1 MKIVAIHNTLWTHY
15 KGDIYSRIYKRTQ
28 TERNFD
34 FSVIHLA
41 TTEKGRSVLGNAD
54 LNEHQYPYEV
64 LFDDELEKILT
75 RHKITSLLNR
85 VAFHNPK
92 LIYLNGYYDA
102 SYWAVI
108 IYAKLRNIKIIIDS
122 ESTEASRER
131 VWWKE
136 KLKNIIIPRLDGYLC
151 LGTKATEYI
160 IKLGVKKEKI
170 LSTRNIGIAND
181 KVAQLYRKGFLSRDS
196 VKKLLNLSTYN
207 FIYAGRFSPIKNL
220 LMLVEA
226 FAEATEKFDN
236 QHHWGLI
243 LSGDGSEKEALI
255 SLVSSKNIAGITFI
269 PSCEWHEVPARYALA
284 DVAILPS
291 LFEPFG
297 FLVNEAL
304 VYGMPII
311 VSNRCGSAFDLVQE
325 GENGYT
331 FDPTKKEELVEKMGK
346 MMNNISEHKTMGE
359 KGQKLVAHFHPDL
372 ICDDIIKAFDTV
384 LNPKKL

>member
-1 MKIVAIHNTLWTHY
+1 MKIIAIHNTLWTHY

-28 TERNFD
+28 AERNFD

-41 TTEKGRSVLGNAD
+41 TTENGRSVLGNAD

-64 LFDDELEKILT
+64 LFDDELDKILT
-75 RHKITSLLNR
+75 RHKITSLLKR
-85 VAFHNPK
+85 VIFHNPK

-108 IYAKLRNIKIIIDS
+108 VYAKLKNIKIIIDS

-136 KLKNIIIPRLDGYLC
+136 KLKKIIIPRMDGYLC

-160 IKLGVKKEKI
+160 IKLGVKNEKI

-181 KVAQLYRKGFLSRDS
+181 KVAQLYQNAFFIKDS
-196 VKKLLNLSTYN
+196 VKKQLNLSPYN

-226 FAEATEKFDN
+226 FAELTKHDDFEHN
-236 QHHWGLI
+236 WGLI
-243 LSGDGSEKEALI
+243 LSGDGPEKDTLK
-255 SLVSSKNIAGITFI
+255 SLVSSKNMGGITFL

-346 MMNNISEHKTMGE
+346 MMNNISEHKMMGE
-359 KGQKLVAHFHPDL
+359 KGKKLVAHFHPDL
-372 ICDDIIKAFDTV
+372 ICDDIIKAFDTI

>member
-1 MKIVAIHNTLWTHY
+1 MKIIAIHNTLWTHY

-28 TERNFD
+28 LESNFD

-41 TTEKGRSVLGNAD
+41 TTENGRSVLGNAD
-54 LNEHQYPYEV
+54 LSEHQYPYEV
-64 LFDDELEKILT
+64 LFDDELNKILT

-92 LIYLNGYYDA
+92 LIYLNGYYDV

-108 IYAKLRNIKIIIDS
+108 LYAKLRNIKIIIDS

-136 KLKNIIIPRLDGYLC
+136 NLKKIIIPRMDGYLC

-160 IKLGVKKEKI
+160 LKLGVKKEKI

-181 KVAQLYRKGFLSRDS
+181 KVALLYQKAFLIKDS
-196 VKKLLNLSTYN
+196 KKKQYNLPSLN
-207 FIYAGRFSPIKNL
+207 FIYAGRFTPIKNL
-220 LMLVEA
+220 LMLIEA
-226 FAEATEKFDN
+226 FGEATKKFDN
-236 QHHWGLI
+236 QHNWGLI
-243 LSGDGSEKEALI
+243 LSGDGSEKQALKL
-255 SLVSSKNIAGITFI
+255 LVSSKNIDRITFL

-311 VSNRCGSAFDLVQE
+311 VSNRCGSAFDLVHE

-346 MMNNISEHKTMGE
+346 MMNNISEHKIMGE
-359 KGQKLVAHFHPDL
+359 KGKKLVAHFHPDL
-372 ICDDIIKAFDTV
+372 ICDDIIKAFNTI
-384 LNPKKL
+384 LNP

>member
-28 TERNFD
+28 AERNFD

-41 TTEKGRSVLGNAD
+41 TTENERSVLGNAD

-64 LFDDELEKILT
+64 LFDNELEKILI
-75 RHKITSLLNR
+75 RHKITSLLKR
-85 VAFHNPK
+85 VIFHNPK
-92 LIYLNGYYDA
+92 LIYLNGYYDSA
-102 SYWAVI
+102 YWAVI
-108 IYAKLRNIKIIIDS
+108 AYAKLKNIKIIIDS
-122 ESTEASRER
+122 ESTETSRER

-136 KLKNIIIPRLDGYLC
+136 KIKKIIIPRMDGYLC

-160 IKLGVKKEKI
+160 IKLGVKQEKI

-181 KVAQLYRKGFLSRDS
+181 KVSILYQNASFIKDS
-196 VKKLLNLSTYN
+196 AKKQLNLLPYN

-220 LMLVEA
+220 LMLIEA
-226 FAEATEKFDN
+226 FAQAIKKFDN
-236 QHHWGLI
+236 QHNWGLI
-243 LSGDGSEKEALI
+243 LSGDGSEKEALK
-255 SLVSSKNIAGITFI
+255 SLVSSKNMEGITFL

-291 LFEPFG
+291 LSEPFG

-331 FDPTKKEELVEKMGK
+331 FDPTKKEDLVEKMG
-346 MMNNISEHKTMGE
+346 MMINNISEHRTMGE
-359 KGQKLVAHFHPDL
+359 KGKKLVAHFHPDL
-372 ICDDIIKAFDTV
+372 ICDDIIKAFDTI
-384 LNPKKL
+384 LNP

>member
-28 TERNFD
+28 AERNFD

-41 TTEKGRSVLGNAD
+41 TTENGRSVLGNVD

-64 LFDDELEKILT
+64 LFDDELQKILT
-75 RHKITSLLNR
+75 SHKISSLLSR
-85 VAFHNPK
+85 VIFHNPK
-92 LIYLNGYYDA
+92 LIYLNGYYDSA
-102 SYWAVI
+102 YWAVI
-108 IYAKLRNIKIIIDS
+108 FYAKFKNIKIIIDS
-122 ESTEASRER
+122 ESTETSRER
-131 VWWKE
+131 IWWKE
-136 KLKNIIIPRLDGYLC
+136 KLKKLIIPRLDGYLC
-151 LGTKATEYI
+151 LGTKATEYVM
-160 IKLGVKKEKI
+160 KLGVKKEKI
-170 LSTRNIGIAND
+170 LSTRNIGVAND
-181 KVAQLYRKGFLSRDS
+181 KVAQLHQSAFSIKEYS
-196 VKKLLNLSTYN
+196 KKQLNLLPYN

-220 LMLVEA
+220 SMLIEA
-226 FAEATEKFDN
+226 FEQAKTNFDN
-236 QHHWGLI
+236 QHNWGLI
-243 LSGDGSEKEALI
+243 LSGDGSEKEALK
-255 SLVSSKNIAGITFI
+255 SLVASRNIEGITFL

-331 FDPTKKEELVEKMGK
+331 FDPTKKEELVEKMAK
-346 MMNNISEHKTMGE
+346 MMNNISAHKAMGE
-359 KGQKLVAHFHPDL
+359 KGRKLVAHFHPDL
-372 ICDDIIKAFDTV
+372 ICDDIIKAFNTV
-384 LNPKKL
+384 LSKQ

>member
-28 TERNFD
+28 LEKQFD

-41 TTEKGRSVLGNAD
+41 TTENGRSVLGNAD

-64 LFDDELEKILT
+64 LFDNELEKILI
-75 RHKITSLLNR
+75 RHKIASLLKR
-85 VAFHNPK
+85 VISHNPK

-102 SYWAVI
+102 SYWAI
-108 IYAKLRNIKIIIDS
+108 IVYAKLKNIKIIIDS
-122 ESTEASRER
+122 ESTETSRER

-136 KLKNIIIPRLDGYLC
+136 KLKKIIIPRMDGYLC

-181 KVAQLYRKGFLSRDS
+181 KVAQLHQNAFSFRDS
-196 VKKLLNLSTYN
+196 VKKQHNLLPYN

-220 LMLVEA
+220 SMLVEA

-236 QHHWGLI
+236 QQNWGLI
-243 LSGDGSEKEALI
+243 LSGDGSEKEVLKSI
-255 SLVSSKNIAGITFI
+255 VSSKNIGGITFL

-311 VSNRCGSAFDLVQE
+311 VSNRCGSAFDLLQE

-331 FDPTKKEELVEKMGK
+331 FDPTKKEDLVEKMGK

-359 KGQKLVAHFHPDL
+359 KGKKMVAHFHPDL
-372 ICDDIIKAFDTV
+372 ICDDIMKAFSTI
-384 LNPKKL
+384 LNP

>member
-28 TERNFD
+28 SEKQFD

-41 TTEKGRSVLGNAD
+41 TTENGRSVLGNAD

-64 LFDDELEKILT
+64 LFDDELEKVLT

-108 IYAKLRNIKIIIDS
+108 VYAKLRNIKIIIDS
-122 ESTEASRER
+122 ESTETSRER
-131 VWWKE
+131 IWWKE
-136 KLKNIIIPRLDGYLC
+136 KLKKIVIPRMDGYLC
-151 LGTKATEYI
+151 LGSKATEYI
-160 IKLGVKKEKI
+160 IKLGVRKEKI

-181 KVAQLYRKGFLSRDS
+181 KVAQLYQNALFVKDS
-196 VKKLLNLSTYN
+196 VKEQLNLPQFN

-220 LMLVEA
+220 KLLIESFSEA
-226 FAEATEKFDN
+226 IEKFDN
-236 QHHWGLI
+236 QRHWGLI
-243 LSGDGSEKEALI
+243 LSGDGSEKETLKSLI
-255 SLVSSKNIAGITFI
+255 SSKNIERITFL

-311 VSNRCGSAFDLVQE
+311 VSNRCGSAFDLVQN

-331 FDPTKKEELVEKMGK
+331 FDPTKKEDLVEKMGM

-359 KGQKLVAHFHPDL
+359 KGKKLVAHFHPDL
-372 ICDDIIKAFDTV
+372 ICDDILKAFNTI
-384 LNPKKL
+384 LNH

>member
-1 MKIVAIHNTLWTHY
+1 MKIIAIHNTLWTHY

-28 TERNFD
+28 AERNFD

-41 TTEKGRSVLGNAD
+41 TTENGRSVLGNAD

-64 LFDDELEKILT
+64 LFDDELNKILT
-75 RHKITSLLNR
+75 RHKITSLLKR
-85 VAFHNPK
+85 VIFHNPK
-92 LIYLNGYYDA
+92 LIYLNGYYDSA
-102 SYWAVI
+102 YWAVI
-108 IYAKLRNIKIIIDS
+108 VYAKLKNIKIIIDS
-122 ESTEASRER
+122 ESTEMSRER

-136 KLKNIIIPRLDGYLC
+136 KLKKIIIPRLDGYLC
-151 LGTKATEYI
+151 LGKKATEYI

-181 KVAQLYRKGFLSRDS
+181 KVAQLHQNAFLIKDS
-196 VKKLLNLSTYN
+196 IKKKLNLSPYN

-226 FAEATEKFDN
+226 FAQATEKYDN
-236 QHHWGLI
+236 YLKWGLI
-243 LSGDGSEKEALI
+243 LSGDGSEKEALK
-255 SLVSSKNIAGITFI
+255 SLVASKNIQRVTFL
-269 PSCEWHEVPARYALA
+269 PACEWHEVPARYALA

-311 VSNRCGSAFDLVQE
+311 VSNYCGSAYDLVQE

-331 FDPTKKEELVEKMGK
+331 FNPNNKEELVEKMGK
-346 MMNNISEHKTMGE
+346 MMNNVSEHKMMGE
-359 KGQKLVAHFHPDL
+359 KGKKLVAHFHPDL
-372 ICDDIIKAFDTV
+372 ICDDIIKAFDTI

>member
-28 TERNFD
+28 AERNFD

-41 TTEKGRSVLGNAD
+41 TTENGRSVLGNAD

-64 LFDDELEKILT
+64 LFDNELENILT
-75 RHKITSLLNR
+75 RHKITSLLRR

-108 IYAKLRNIKIIIDS
+108 VYAKLRNIKIIIDS
-122 ESTEASRER
+122 ESTEMSRER

-136 KLKNIIIPRLDGYLC
+136 RLKKIIIPRMDGYLC

-160 IKLGVKKEKI
+160 LKLGVKKENI

-181 KVAQLYRKGFLSRDS
+181 KVAQLYQKGVSIRDS
-196 VKKLLNLSTYN
+196 LKKQHNLLSYN

-220 LMLVEA
+220 LLLVEA
-226 FAEATEKFDN
+226 FAKASQKFDN
-236 QHHWGLI
+236 QHQWGLI
-243 LSGDGSEKEALI
+243 LSGDGSEKEALK
-255 SLVSSKNIAGITFI
+255 SLVSSKNIKGITFL
-269 PSCEWHEVPARYALA
+269 PSCEWHEVPVRYALA

-304 VYGMPII
+304 VYGIPII

-331 FDPTKKEELVEKMGK
+331 FDPTKQEELVEKMGK
-346 MMNNISEHKTMGE
+346 MMSNISEHKIMGE
-359 KGQKLVAHFHPDL
+359 KGKKLVAHFHPDL
-372 ICDDIIKAFDTV
+372 ICDDIIKAFDSI
-384 LNPKKL
+384 LNP

>member
-1 MKIVAIHNTLWTHY
+1 MQ
-15 KGDIYSRIYKRTQ
+15 S
-28 TERNFD
+28 ERNFD

-41 TTEKGRSVLGNAD
+41 TTENGRSVLGNPD
-54 LNEHQYPYEV
+54 LSEHQYPYEV
-64 LFDDELEKILT
+64 LFDNELNKILT
-75 RHKITSLLNR
+75 RHKITLLLNR

-92 LIYLNGYYDA
+92 LIYLNGYYDS

-108 IYAKLRNIKIIIDS
+108 IYAKIKNIKIIIDS
-122 ESTEASRER
+122 ESTETSRER
-131 VWWKE
+131 IWWKE
-136 KLKNIIIPRLDGYLC
+136 KLKKIIIPRMDGYLC

-160 IKLGVKKEKI
+160 LKLGVKKEKI
-170 LSTRNIGIAND
+170 LSTRNIGVAND
-181 KVAQLYRKGFLSRDS
+181 KVAILY
-196 VKKLLNLSTYN
+196 KKAILNKKSIKKQYNLPPFN

-220 LMLVEA
+220 SLLVEA
-226 FAEATEKFDN
+226 FEDAIQNFDN

-243 LSGDGSEKEALI
+243 LSGDGSEKETLKSLI
-255 SLVSSKNIAGITFI
+255 SSKNIKRITFLS
-269 PSCEWHEVPARYALA
+269 SCEWHEVPARYALA

-331 FDPTKKEELVEKMGK
+331 FNPTQKEELVEKMGK
-346 MMNNISEHKTMGE
+346 MMNNISEHKIMGE
-359 KGQKLVAHFHPDL
+359 KGKKLVAHFHPDL
-372 ICDDIIKAFDTV
+372 ICDDIIKAFDAV
-384 LNPKKL
+384 LNP

>member
-28 TERNFD
+28 SEKQFD

-41 TTEKGRSVLGNAD
+41 TTENGRSVLGNAD
-54 LNEHQYPYEV
+54 LKEHQYPYEV
-64 LFDDELEKILT
+64 LFDNELEKIQI
-75 RHKITSLLNR
+75 RHKIISLLKR

-108 IYAKLRNIKIIIDS
+108 IYAKLKNIKIIIDS
-122 ESTEASRER
+122 ESTETSRER
-131 VWWKE
+131 IWWKE
-136 KLKNIIIPRLDGYLC
+136 RLKKIIIPRMDGYLC

-160 IKLGVKKEKI
+160 IKLGVENKKI

-181 KVAQLYRKGFLSRDS
+181 KVAQLYQNAFFIKDS
-196 VKKLLNLSTYN
+196 VKKQLNLLPYN

-220 LMLVEA
+220 FMLVEA
-226 FAEATEKFDN
+226 FVEATKMFDTKH
-236 QHHWGLI
+236 QWGLI
-243 LSGDGSEKEALI
+243 LSGDGSEKEALK
-255 SLVSSKNIAGITFI
+255 SLISSKNIEGITFL

-331 FDPTKKEELVEKMGK
+331 FDPTKKEELIERMGR

-359 KGQKLVAHFHPDL
+359 KGKKLVAHFHPDL
-372 ICDDIIKAFDTV
+372 ICDDIMKAFSTI
-384 LNPKKL
+384 LNP

>member
-15 KGDIYSRIYKRTQ
+15 KGDIYSRIYKRSQ
-28 TERNFD
+28 QENVYD
-34 FSVIHLA
+34 FRVIHLA
-41 TTEKGRSVLGNAD
+41 TTENGRSVLGNAD

-64 LFDDELEKILT
+64 LFDTELDQILT
-75 RHKITSLLNR
+75 RQKIISLLKR

-108 IYAKLRNIKIIIDS
+108 VYAKLKNIKIIIDS
-122 ESTEASRER
+122 ESTESSRER
-131 VWWKE
+131 FWWKE
-136 KLKNIIIPRLDGYLC
+136 MIKKIVIPRMDGYLC

-170 LSTRNIGIAND
+170 LSSRNIGIAND
-181 KVAQLYRKGFLSRDS
+181 KVAILYQNGFIERDS
-196 VKKLLNLSTYN
+196 VKKHYNLPQFN

-220 LMLVEA
+220 SMLVEA
-226 FAEATEKFDN
+226 FAEVTKKCEN
-236 QHHWGLI
+236 WGLI
-243 LSGDGSEKEALI
+243 LSGDGTEKENLK
-255 SLVSSKNIAGITFI
+255 SLVSSNNIERIHFL

-311 VSNRCGSAFDLVQE
+311 VSNRCGSAFDLIQE

-331 FDPTKKEELVEKMGK
+331 FNPSKKNELVEKMCL
-346 MMNNISEHKTMGE
+346 MINNTLEHKTMGE
-359 KGQKLVAHFHPDL
+359 KGKTLVAHFHPDL
-372 ICDDIIKAFDTV
+372 ICDDIMKAFDTI
-384 LNPKKL
+384 LNP

>member
-15 KGDIYSRIYKRTQ
+15 KGDIYSRIYKRSQ
-28 TERNFD
+28 QENVYD
-34 FSVIHLA
+34 FCVIHLA
-41 TTEKGRSVLGNAD
+41 TTENGRSVLGSAD

-64 LFDDELEKILT
+64 LFDTELDHILT
-75 RHKITSLLNR
+75 RHKIISLLKR

-108 IYAKLRNIKIIIDS
+108 VYAKLKNIKIIIDS
-122 ESTEASRER
+122 ESTESSRER
-131 VWWKE
+131 FWWKE
-136 KLKNIIIPRLDGYLC
+136 MLKKIVIPRMDGYLC

-170 LSTRNIGIAND
+170 LSSRNIGIAND
-181 KVAQLYRKGFLSRDS
+181 KVSTLYQDGLSERDS
-196 VKKLLNLSTYN
+196 VKKYYNLPQFN

-220 LMLVEA
+220 SILVEA
-226 FAEATEKFDN
+226 FAEVTKKYDN
-236 QHHWGLI
+236 WGLI
-243 LSGDGSEKEALI
+243 LSGDGAEKENLK
-255 SLVSSKNIAGITFI
+255 SLVSSNNIERIFFL

-311 VSNRCGSAFDLVQE
+311 VSNRCGSAFDLIQE

-331 FDPTKKEELVEKMGK
+331 FNPTKKAELVEKMCL
-346 MMNNISEHKTMGE
+346 MMNNTLAHKTMGD
-359 KGQKLVAHFHPDL
+359 KGKLLVAPFHPDL
-372 ICDDIIKAFDTV
+372 ICDDIMKAFDTI
-384 LNPKKL
+384 LNP

>member
-15 KGDIYSRIYKRTQ
+15 KGDIYSRIYKRSQ
-28 TERNFD
+28 QENVYD
-34 FSVIHLA
+34 FCVIHLA
-41 TTEKGRSVLGNAD
+41 TTENGRSVLGSAD

-64 LFDDELEKILT
+64 LFDTELDHILT
-75 RHKITSLLNR
+75 RHKIISLLKR

-108 IYAKLRNIKIIIDS
+108 VYAKLKNIKIIIDS
-122 ESTEASRER
+122 ESTESSRER
-131 VWWKE
+131 FWWKE
-136 KLKNIIIPRLDGYLC
+136 MLKKIVIPRMDGYLC

-170 LSTRNIGIAND
+170 LSSRNIGIAND
-181 KVAQLYRKGFLSRDS
+181 KVSTLYQDGLSERDS
-196 VKKLLNLSTYN
+196 VKKYYNLPQFN

-220 LMLVEA
+220 SILVEA
-226 FAEATEKFDN
+226 FAEVTKKYDN
-236 QHHWGLI
+236 WGLI
-243 LSGDGSEKEALI
+243 LSGDGAEKENLK
-255 SLVSSKNIAGITFI
+255 SLVSSNNIERIFFL

-311 VSNRCGSAFDLVQE
+311 VSNRCGSAFDLIQE

-331 FDPTKKEELVEKMGK
+331 FNPTKKAELVEKMCL
-346 MMNNISEHKTMGE
+346 MMNNTLAHKTMGN
-359 KGQKLVAHFHPDL
+359 KGKLLVAPFHPDL
-372 ICDDIIKAFDTV
+372 ICDDIMKAFDTI
-384 LNPKKL
+384 LNP

>member
-1 MKIVAIHNTLWTHY
+1 MKIIAIHNTLWTHY
-15 KGDIYSRIYKRTQ
+15 KGDIYSRIYKRSQ
-28 TERNFD
+28 QENVYD
-34 FSVIHLA
+34 FRVIHLA
-41 TTEKGRSVLGNAD
+41 TTENGRSFLGNAD

-64 LFDDELEKILT
+64 LFDTELDQILT
-75 RHKITSLLNR
+75 RHKIISLLKR

-108 IYAKLRNIKIIIDS
+108 VYAKLKNIKIIIDS
-122 ESTEASRER
+122 ESTEYSRER
-131 VWWKE
+131 FWWKE
-136 KLKNIIIPRLDGYLC
+136 MLKKIVIPRMDGYLC

-170 LSTRNIGIAND
+170 LSSRNIGIAND
-181 KVAQLYRKGFLSRDS
+181 KVAILYQNGLFERDS
-196 VKKLLNLSTYN
+196 VKKHYNLPQFN

-220 LMLVEA
+220 SMLVEA
-226 FAEATEKFDN
+226 FAEVTKKNDN
-236 QHHWGLI
+236 WGLI
-243 LSGDGSEKEALI
+243 LSGDGAEKENLK
-255 SLVSSKNIAGITFI
+255 SLVSSNNTERIFFL

-311 VSNRCGSAFDLVQE
+311 VSNRCGSAFDLIQE

-331 FDPTKKEELVEKMGK
+331 FDPSKKAELVEKIYL
-346 MMNNISEHKTMGE
+346 MMNNTSKHKTMGE
-359 KGQKLVAHFHPDL
+359 KGKILVAPFHPDL
-372 ICDDIIKAFDTV
+372 ICDDIMKAFDTI
-384 LNPKKL
+384 LNP

>member
-28 TERNFD
+28 SEKQFD

-41 TTEKGRSVLGNAD
+41 TTENGRSVLGNAD

-64 LFDDELEKILT
+64 LFDNELEKILT
-75 RHKITSLLNR
+75 RHKITSLLKR
-85 VAFHNPK
+85 VIFHNPK

-108 IYAKLRNIKIIIDS
+108 VYAKLKNIKIIIDS
-122 ESTEASRER
+122 ESTETSRER

-136 KLKNIIIPRLDGYLC
+136 KLKKIIIPRMDGYLC

-181 KVAQLYRKGFLSRDS
+181 KVAQLHRNAFSIKDS
-196 VKKLLNLSTYN
+196 VKKQLNLLPYN

-220 LMLVEA
+220 LLLIEA
-226 FAEATEKFDN
+226 FAEASEKFDN
-236 QHHWGLI
+236 QHRWGLI
-243 LSGDGSEKEALI
+243 LSGDGSENEALK
-255 SLVSSKNIAGITFI
+255 SLVSSKNIEGITFL
-269 PSCEWHEVPARYALA
+269 PSCEWHEVPSRYALA

-331 FDPTKKEELVEKMGK
+331 FDPTKKEDLVEKMGK

-359 KGQKLVAHFHPDL
+359 KGKKLVGHFHPDL
-372 ICDDIIKAFDTV
+372 ICDDIIKAFDTI
-384 LNPKKL
+384 LNH

>member
-1 MKIVAIHNTLWTHY
+1 MKIIAIHNTLWTHY

-28 TERNFD
+28 VERNFD
-34 FSVIHLA
+34 FSVIHIA
-41 TTEKGRSVLGNAD
+41 TTENERSVLGNAD

-64 LFDDELEKILT
+64 LFDNELEKILI
-75 RHKITSLLNR
+75 RHKITSLLKR
-85 VAFHNPK
+85 VIFHNPK
-92 LIYLNGYYDA
+92 LIYLNGYYDSA
-102 SYWAVI
+102 YWAVI
-108 IYAKLRNIKIIIDS
+108 AYAKLKNIKIIIDS
-122 ESTEASRER
+122 ESTETSRER

-136 KLKNIIIPRLDGYLC
+136 KIKKIIIPRMDGYLC

-160 IKLGVKKEKI
+160 IKLGVKQEKI

-181 KVAQLYRKGFLSRDS
+181 KVYILYQNATFIKDS
-196 VKKLLNLSTYN
+196 AKKQLNLLPYN

-220 LMLVEA
+220 LMLIEA
-226 FAEATEKFDN
+226 FAQAIKKFDN
-236 QHHWGLI
+236 QHNWGLI
-243 LSGDGSEKEALI
+243 LSGDGTEKEALK
-255 SLVSSKNIAGITFI
+255 SLVSSKNMEGITFL

-291 LFEPFG
+291 LSEPFG

-331 FDPTKKEELVEKMGK
+331 FDPTKKEDLVEKMG
-346 MMNNISEHKTMGE
+346 MMINNISEHRTMGE
-359 KGQKLVAHFHPDL
+359 KGKKLVAHFHPDL
-372 ICDDIIKAFDTV
+372 ICDDIIKAFDTI
-384 LNPKKL
+384 LNP

>member
-28 TERNFD
+28 SEKQFD
-34 FSVIHLA
+34 FRVIHLA
-41 TTEKGRSVLGNAD
+41 TTENGRSVLGNAD

-64 LFDDELEKILT
+64 LFDDELEKVLT
-75 RHKITSLLNR
+75 RRKITSLLNR

-108 IYAKLRNIKIIIDS
+108 IYAKLKNIKIIIDS
-122 ESTEASRER
+122 ESTETSRER

-136 KLKNIIIPRLDGYLC
+136 KLKKIIIPRMDGYLC

-181 KVAQLYRKGFLSRDS
+181 KVSQLYQKGSLSRDS
-196 VKKLLNLSTYN
+196 VKKQLNLTTYN

-226 FAEATEKFDN
+226 FAKATEKFDN
-236 QHHWGLI
+236 QHLWGLI
-243 LSGDGSEKEALI
+243 LSGDGSEKEALL
-255 SLVSSKNIAGITFI
+255 SLVSLKNIEGIIFL
-269 PSCEWHEVPARYALA
+269 PACEWHEVPARYALA

-311 VSNRCGSAFDLVQE
+311 VSNRCGSASDLVQE

-331 FDPTKKEELVEKMGK
+331 FDPTDKEELVEKMGM

-359 KGQKLVAHFHPDL
+359 KGKKLVAHFHPDL
-372 ICDDIIKAFDTV
+372 ICDDILKAFDTI
-384 LNPKKL
+384 LNQ